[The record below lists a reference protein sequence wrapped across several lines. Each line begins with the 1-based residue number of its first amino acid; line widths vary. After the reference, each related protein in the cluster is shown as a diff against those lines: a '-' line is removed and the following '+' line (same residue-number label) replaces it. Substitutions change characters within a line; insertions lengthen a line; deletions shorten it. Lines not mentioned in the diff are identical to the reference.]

1 MLMYTSL
8 KPDVLQAID
17 EMMCRFTIKY
27 IDGWTPSFTSR
38 SDQLLM
44 TVMKLTMN
52 TPLLDLAERF
62 HTSSFSVNK

>member
-8 KPDVLQAID
+8 KPDVFQAID

-38 SDQLLM
+38 S
-44 TVMKLTMN
+44 VMKLTMN
-52 TPLLDLAERF
+52 TPLLDLADRF